1 MRWIVTWGSRVIC
14 RLVAISALFVLSLG
28 ATPAAGYGIQALEK
42 NWNICARQTQKRE
55 HEQRIPHRLLR
66 AISLAEAGRWHPDTR
81 EISAW
86 PWTVMAQGKG
96 RFFETKQA
104 ALAWVRNLQAK
115 GITNIDVGCMQVNLF
130 HHGHQFPSLEHAMD
144 PEHNTAYAAK
154 FLRKK
159 YTAARSWA
167 VAAGHYHSTNP
178 IKNTPYRRKVLKFW
192 HGTSHQQKPQVMAKV
207 MAEANQTKTASQ
219 EATPKRL
226 SSPDLKLRLR
236 RIKPEP
242 FSIDSKRMKMLNTN
256 FRQTLAGTPPAIQP
270 KQEGGAHVQEQAQEQ
285 PPKNAPPTRFKSKRT
300 LKKIIRRH
308 GNGKLNNFAE
318 RRRTQLQQWRR
329 TKAWRAH
336 RVDG

>member
-1 MRWIVTWGSRVIC
+1 MPWVYRVFF
-14 RLVAISALFVLSLG
+14 RVVGISALIVLSLG
-28 ATPAAGYGIQALEK
+28 ATPAAGYRTQATEDNKK

-66 AISLAEAGRWHPDTR
+66 AISLAESGRWHPDTG

-96 RFFETKQA
+96 RFFKTKQA
-104 ALAWVRNLQAK
+104 ALSWVRNLQAK
-115 GITNIDVGCMQVNLF
+115 GITNIDVGCMQINLF

-144 PEHNTAYAAK
+144 PEHNTTYAAT

-167 VAAGHYHSTNP
+167 VAAGHYHSTDP
-178 IKNTPYRRKVLKFW
+178 IKNTPYRRKVLSFW
-192 HGTSHQQKPQVMAKV
+192 HGSSRGQKPKAKQV
-207 MAEANQTKTASQ
+207 QTATNKATQKRHPSQ
-219 EATPKRL
+219 N
-226 SSPDLKLRLR
+226 LKLRLR
-236 RIKPEP
+236 NFKPQP
-242 FSIDSKRMKMLNTN
+242 FAIDSKRMTMLNKK
-256 FRQTLAGTPPAIQP
+256 FRQTLAGTPSLEGTPPPTPGEAQP
-270 KQEGGAHVQEQAQEQ
+270 KQPGGAQDQV
-285 PPKNAPPTRFKSKRT
+285 PPTQFKNRLS
-300 LKKIIRRH
+300 LNKIIRRN
-308 GNGKLNNFAE
+308 GNGKQSTFAQ